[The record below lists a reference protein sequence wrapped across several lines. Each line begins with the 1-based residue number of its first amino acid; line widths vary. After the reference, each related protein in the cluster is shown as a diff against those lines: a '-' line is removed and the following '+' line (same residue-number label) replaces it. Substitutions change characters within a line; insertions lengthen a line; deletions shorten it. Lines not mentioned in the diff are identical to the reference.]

1 LFDRGSI
8 YFSDKDG
15 NQVSA
20 ATLKSGYKV
29 AVSPIQ
35 ITDPN
40 DLYEKIGGLLDV
52 DKEAFLAQVS
62 KKKDP
67 YEEGMHFDYSIE
79 CENGFVYK
87 TLPHRRGTIQVMNS
101 DGTPLRCGHKI
112 Y

>member
-1 LFDRGSI
+1 MRTMAGLFIGLI
-8 YFSDKDG
+8 AVFIL
-15 NQVSA
+15 A
-20 ATLKSGYKV
+20 GYC
-29 AVSPIQ
+29 
-35 ITDPN
+35 
-40 DLYEKIGGLLDV
+40 E
-52 DKEAFLAQVS
+52 S
-62 KKKDP
+62 KKSP